1 MAAGEVDKTQYTAR
15 MAQVFIDLANASHPT
30 HRVVDVDVSRAH
42 RFTPYAWVLALIAGV
57 AALFCS
63 AVPKSQLSGVLSH
76 TVLLGVS
83 SFVVMCL
90 SLMSAWWLSAP
101 ARAQFALNACLS
113 FSGRAL
119 PLDEACATRLAEWT
133 SQYPSLV
140 PTLGRWMAANPDY
153 RLNLYDFHTVSF
165 AIAKAARIAAQMEK
179 AIAAHNA
186 AVQRDARVAEQM
198 RDMGVTAA
206 SNRLRLAE
214 ISDQADDEQARP
226 RSSGAPRAM

>member
-1 MAAGEVDKTQYTAR
+1 
-15 MAQVFIDLANASHPT
+15 
-30 HRVVDVDVSRAH
+30 
-42 RFTPYAWVLALIAGV
+42 
-57 AALFCS
+57 
-63 AVPKSQLSGVLSH
+63 
-76 TVLLGVS
+76 
-83 SFVVMCL
+83 
-90 SLMSAWWLSAP
+90 
-101 ARAQFALNACLS
+101 
-113 FSGRAL
+113 
-119 PLDEACATRLAEWT
+119 
-133 SQYPSLV
+133 
-140 PTLGRWMAANPDY
+140 MAANPDH

-186 AVQRDARVAEQM
+186 AVRRDARVAEQM